1 MIALWLFLAI
11 GFLCSLTLIVVFTL
25 DFVRLDREDRTLDQ
39 TAVRLGMEAHR
50 VNGRSTKCATAVECR
65 GANSRRR

>member
-1 MIALWLFLAI
+1 MIALWLFLAL

-25 DFVRLDREDRTLDQ
+25 DFLRLDRTPNQ

-50 VNGRSTKCATAVECR
+50 VNGRPNKCATADKCR
-65 GANSRRR
+65 GAYRQRR